1 MILQIVTIWFKIT
14 LVLVSL
20 LFKLAP
26 IEVRLIFKITLLLV
40 YFYFVLD
47 ETDTSRFV
55 QVRSVKRKHFIF
67 SIGVLV

>member
-1 MILQIVTIWFKIT
+1 MA
-14 LVLVSL
+14 L
-20 LFKLAP
+20 L
-26 IEVRLIFKITLLLV
+26 IV

-67 SIGVLV
+67 IINVLVLKESVYLKDHVDMNNTII

>member
-1 MILQIVTIWFKIT
+1 M
-14 LVLVSL
+14 
-20 LFKLAP
+20 A
-26 IEVRLIFKITLLLV
+26 LLLV

-67 SIGVLV
+67 FIGVLVLKKMKIGQWENQVYMNNTIR